1 MSIDTGRFPGPHMPA
16 GSVLRIGVSGAG
28 GPLRDGELHSISH
41 SGCLPTSSWAKTK
54 KLSRQQHK
62 SFLSAVETFPAF
74 LPESVRAS
82 ERLSSSK
89 CIFHLT
95 QRQASPSST
104 PPPVILCFCS
114 GLLLLSRVIKPATR
128 ARGLVPQWRALPV
141 KRLQRQSAVVWS
153 LMSRVCVKM
162 YFSMKS
168 VKVHKA
174 CISATEPIQDLL
186 CKIGRNASFLI
197 YHIFRAVWF
206 V

>member
-1 MSIDTGRFPGPHMPA
+1 MNCTP
-16 GSVLRIGVSGAG
+16 
-28 GPLRDGELHSISH
+28 SH
-41 SGCLPTSSWAKTK
+41 TLDV
-54 KLSRQQHK
+54 SRQARGPK
-62 SFLSAVETFPAF
+62 PKNSLGSSTRVFFPPWKLFLLSC
-74 LPESVRAS
+74 LSLCVRAS